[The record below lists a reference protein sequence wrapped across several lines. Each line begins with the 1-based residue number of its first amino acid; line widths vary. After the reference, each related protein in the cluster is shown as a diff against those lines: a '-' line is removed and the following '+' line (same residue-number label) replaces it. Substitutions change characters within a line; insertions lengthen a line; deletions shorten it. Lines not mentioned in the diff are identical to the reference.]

1 VKKNHMSNTM
11 HQVSLVGGV
20 LVASDGHQRFTK
32 TEYEFAT
39 RGGNLSRPNSERDM
53 AVKEFKMP
61 DQNPNLTVKSE
72 GVKEVDFHRQKTAKI
87 IQERVKG
94 QGVKDVNFA
103 AIETMLRQDEL
114 DTLRTAPAAAQQTD
128 KPVHTDESIKK
139 SPIDMFNLEIL
150 NSKDW
155 GKPSQPMSTS
165 NLPVLPKAKDVN
177 LKSSLGFKS
186 RYPRDRAT
194 RFPLLKSTSDMN
206 LRNYESQ

>member
-1 VKKNHMSNTM
+1 MSQTHN
-11 HQVSLVGGV
+11 VSLVGGV
-20 LVASDGHQRFTK
+20 LVSSDGTQRFTK

-39 RGGNLSRPNSERDM
+39 RGGNLSRPNSEREM
-53 AVKEFKMP
+53 AAKEFKIPTDNATM
-61 DQNPNLTVKSE
+61 TVKSE

-94 QGVKDVNFA
+94 QGFKDVNFGA
-103 AIETMLRQDEL
+103 LDTMLRPDE
-114 DTLRTAPAAAQQTD
+114 TETMKSAPVEVPSST
-128 KPVHTDESIKK
+128 KVHTEENIKK
-139 SPIDMFNLEIL
+139 SPIDLFNLEIL

-155 GKPSQPMSTS
+155 GKPMAPMSTT

-194 RFPLLKSTSDMN
+194 RFPLLKSSSETLI
-206 LRNYESQ
+206 LRNYES